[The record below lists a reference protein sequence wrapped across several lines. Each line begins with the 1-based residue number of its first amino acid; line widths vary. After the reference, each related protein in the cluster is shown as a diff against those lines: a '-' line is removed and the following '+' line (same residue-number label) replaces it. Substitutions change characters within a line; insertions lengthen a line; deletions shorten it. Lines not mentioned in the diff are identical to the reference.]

1 MWPYIAGFGF
11 SVALGWVLIW
21 HATGALW
28 ESIGRPRDRSDKEL
42 HADPELP
49 AQVGIVERSLY
60 TAAVIAKQE
69 QFIAVWLGLKAI
81 SSWSLWN
88 RFKDGPNASN
98 GDPKGNSTVTGTGEG
113 NTNEGTAKKE
123 VSGRSVFNIYLIS
136 NGLSVAYGVVGG
148 WIIEFLR
155 DQQWETMKYAGLV
168 FGPPILTVLIWWGA
182 RYICSKRQKEA
193 PRQERP
199 RAVQIVPPSEPVV
212 THLERPLSF
221 LRMETFKRIVGSL
234 WFLALCLVGLFLV
247 YWFFFREHVAF
258 TRASAGITLFV
269 GTGILT
275 LISIWCRWLPKE
287 FLPAFT
293 ALLAAGATIAI
304 AFLAYEQGRISSEQV
319 QISSKQTQISHEMLA
334 EMKLAREQQE
344 QPYVQVWLEPDL
356 NDQWYMV
363 TVKNIGGG
371 VAKTVGLT
379 YEHESRSHGHSFPV
393 LGPDQEVTTRT
404 SIPFGA
410 VSEHAIEF
418 RVSYVDSFGNSFNEP
433 IVVNSNS
440 RNVPESRYSM
450 WRESLK
456 RRQEDEKEQ
465 LRAVQEL
472 SNAIRSLDGKSDGL
486 SISK

>member
-1 MWPYIAGFGF
+1 MWPYITGFGF

-88 RFKDGPNASN
+88 KFKDGSETSS
-98 GDPKGNSTVTGTGEG
+98 GDSKGNATEG
-113 NTNEGTAKKE
+113 AAKKE

-136 NGLSVAYGVVGG
+136 NGLSVAYGVAGG

-155 DQQWETMKYAGLV
+155 DQQWETMKYVGLIL
-168 FGPPILTVLIWWGA
+168 GPLILTALVWLGA
-182 RYICSKRQKEA
+182 KRVTPKREEEE
-193 PRQERP
+193 PRQ
-199 RAVQIVPPSEPVV
+199 QKSEPARVAPSNKPAV
-212 THLERPLSF
+212 IHSGGPGGA
-221 LRMETFKRIVGSL
+221 LRMEAFKRIIGSL
-234 WFLALCLVGLFLV
+234 WFLALCLLGLFLV
-247 YWFFFREHVAF
+247 YWFFFREHVVF
-258 TRASAGITLFV
+258 TRASTGITLLV

-275 LISIWCRWLPKE
+275 LISIWCRWFPKE

-304 AFLAYEQGRISSEQV
+304 AFLAHEQGK
-319 QISSKQTQISHEMLA
+319 ISSKQTEISHEMLS
-334 EMKLAREQQE
+334 EMKMAREQQQ
-344 QPYVQVWLEPDL
+344 QPYVQIWLEPDL